1 MQNYVENIKKSFL
14 GKSSQKKKK
23 KSKWSVY
30 AEICYQDYFEYAE
43 FNDDDQFEYDQ
54 LKRK

>member
-14 GKSSQKKKK
+14 GKSSQKKN
-23 KSKWSVY
+23 KSKWSIY

-43 FNDDDQFEYDQ
+43 FNDHDQFEYDQ